1 MSSTDVAVFRGTD
14 QIERYIDS
22 LREPQW
28 MLDIRRRALKAFESM
43 NWPTTEDEEWRR
55 SDISSYDF
63 DRYGYVGE
71 AAAAPAVSESAAPE
85 SGAQR
90 SGTIRFRGGSC
101 TELTL
106 DPALA
111 QQGVVFETLSALFE
125 NGVRNNSQS
134 HAAAVTAVRK
144 LLESRTAEFENRM
157 YAWHYAAWTHGVVLC
172 VPRFVEISRPFEVVM
187 EHEGD
192 EALSAPQVVAV
203 LDEGARATMLYTVEG
218 EEKGEVVLNEAI
230 DVNVADAARLE
241 LYSHYQLNIDSSAFS
256 NGRAEI
262 GRDGAFHSF
271 VASFGGMF
279 TKLRMDAR
287 LNGTGG
293 DIDLDGLYFA
303 SEDQHMDLGTVQS
316 HNALNAN
323 SRTFYKGAV
332 KDEAHAIYQGLIRV
346 ARNAS
351 QTDAYLTNN
360 SLLLNDGAR
369 SDSIPGL
376 NINTDDVKCSH
387 GSTTGKIDPLQLY
400 YLQTR
405 GFSYEAARITL
416 VQGFLEEV
424 IVRAPEPVQDR
435 LRELVEARIL
445 AEYDPDQD

>member
-1 MSSTDVAVFRGTD
+1 MSSTEVAVFRGTD
-14 QIERYIDS
+14 QIQRYIDS
-22 LREPQW
+22 LHEPQW
-28 MLDIRRRALKAFESM
+28 MLDIRRRALQAFQSM
-43 NWPTTEDEEWRR
+43 SWPTTEDEEWRR
-55 SDISSYDF
+55 SDISSYNF
-63 DRYGYVGE
+63 DGYGY
-71 AAAAPAVSESAAPE
+71 AAEPSAVSTPAATDA
-85 SGAQR
+85 GAAV
-90 SGTIRFRGGSC
+90 SGTIRFRGGRC
-101 TELTL
+101 TEVTL
-106 DPALA
+106 DPELA
-111 QQGVVFETLSALFE
+111 QQGVVFSTLAALFE
-125 NGVRNNSQS
+125 NGLGNNSQS
-134 HAAAVTAVRK
+134 HAAAATAVRS

-157 YAWHYAAWTHGVVLC
+157 YAWHYASWTHGVVLY
-172 VPRFVEISRPFEVVM
+172 VPRFVEISRPFQVVM

-192 EALSAPQVVAV
+192 EVLSVPQIVAV
-203 LDEGARATMLYTVEG
+203 LDEGARATLLHSVEG
-218 EEKGEVVLNEAI
+218 DDEGEVVLNEAI
-230 DVNVADAARLE
+230 DVHVADAARLD
-241 LYSHYQLNIDSSAFS
+241 LSTHYQLNIDSSSFS
-256 NGRAEI
+256 NGRADI

-316 HNALNAN
+316 HNAYNAN

-387 GSTTGKIDPLQLY
+387 GSTTGKIDPVQLY

-405 GFSYEAARITL
+405 GFSYETARIML

-424 IVRAPEPVQDR
+424 IVRAPEPVQER
-435 LRELVEARIL
+435 LRGLVEARIL